1 MQRKTFLGFVNEE
14 PLNTML
20 PISDIDGI
28 ITSKSSKPSEYQKL
42 NNYKLLILT
51 SPIQTPDEYPYL

>member
-1 MQRKTFLGFVNEE
+1 
-14 PLNTML
+14 ML

-28 ITSKSSKPSEYQKL
+28 ITSKSSKSSEYQKL

-51 SPIQTPDEYPYL
+51 SPIQTPDEYPYLWKFGNEMPKVRG

>member
-1 MQRKTFLGFVNEE
+1 
-14 PLNTML
+14 ML

-28 ITSKSSKPSEYQKL
+28 ITSKSSKSSEYQKL

-51 SPIQTPDEYPYL
+51 SPIQTPDEYPYLLRFGNEMPKVRG